1 MEIVNTR
8 ISATPRSK
16 YVKYGVSSSVGGSNV
31 VASIDTSNFVKLTGA
46 TEQIV
51 SGNLGAT
58 GDIIAY
64 QTSTADITLPI
75 ASSTALGTI
84 KVGEG
89 LSITEDG
96 TVSVTGGGGSGKA
109 QWGYITGTL
118 SSQTD
123 LWNELQKK
131 ANTSDL
137 NISNWDSVYTTVT
150 NNSANWNMA
159 YKNNHT
165 HSNKN
170 YLDYINQSLST
181 ASPVNFLSIETSD
194 NIVSEKDIYANNKMY
209 TQTLQAYT
217 SVNTKD
223 VIASGNVKAQGDVIA
238 YSAGSSSTPFKYW
251 KPSVDSN
258 GNLSW
263 SNSTSETTPS
273 TVNIKGQGVT
283 YQWSGTKLS
292 LGTINSSGNVSWG
305 SYVDL
310 KGPKGD
316 PGSDGGSTSNCVTL
330 TGEQTITGKKW
341 FNNLNTTFGALY
353 TKLIVGTGN
362 GNVINAKDNSG
373 NYLNI
378 QFNWRSDKL
387 KTFIDPN
394 NNIYTS
400 GNVLSNQSFSDRR
413 LKTLLCKNEN
423 ILDKIQ
429 HIDIYDYTRVDDENK
444 VLKTGIIAQ
453 DVKKA
458 FPTLV
463 MLDTLDE
470 SPTAGYY
477 AVDYATLG
485 AVISIGGCKE
495 LYSIIK
501 EQQVKINELE
511 SRLVSLET
519 KTI

>member
-137 NISNWDSVYTTVT
+137 NISNWNT
-150 NNSANWNMA
+150 A

-165 HSNKN
+165 HNNKD
-170 YLDYINQSLST
+170 YLDYINQPLST
-181 ASPVNFLSIETSD
+181 ASSVNFFAIKTSD
-194 NIVSEKDIYANNKMY
+194 NIVSEKNIYANSRMY

-217 SVNTKD
+217 AVHTKD
-223 VIASGNVKAQGDVIA
+223 VNASGNVKAQGDVIA
-238 YSAGSSSTPFKYW
+238 YSTGTASAPFKYW
-251 KPSVDSN
+251 KPSVDSD

-273 TVNIKGQGVT
+273 TVNIK
-283 YQWSGTKLS
+283 
-292 LGTINSSGNVSWG
+292 
-305 SYVDL
+305 
-310 KGPKGD
+310 
-316 PGSDGGSTSNCVTL
+316 SDCVTL

-341 FNNLNTTFGALY
+341 FNNLNTTFGALH

-362 GNVINAKDNSG
+362 GNAINAKDNSG

-378 QFNWRSDKL
+378 QFNWRSNTQ
-387 KTFIDPN
+387 KTFVDPE

-400 GNVLSNQSFSDRR
+400 GKVLSNQSFSDRR